1 MQPYTI
7 HAFFMQ
13 KAGNRADEYEDAYA
27 YTAQADE
34 NGDLWFAIADGATE
48 TSFSGEWARLLT
60 SAYAEKRLTTITPD
74 AIQPLSAEWEAK
86 IAGQTAGAPLPWYAE
101 TKLIDGAASS
111 LVGLHIT
118 ASGGWKAIG
127 AGDSCLFQVR
137 GMQVVASFP
146 LSQPDEFNSRP
157 LLISTQK
164 GYNTALAE
172 LQAEGEWLPGDMFYL
187 MTDALAHWFLK
198 RPTDYIPRLN
208 SLGPR
213 RFEKLIHYLRAEK
226 LCKNDDVTFLR
237 VRLNAPLGEAEG
249 GNLAES

>member
-86 IAGQTAGAPLPWYAE
+86 IAGQTAAAPLPWYAE

-146 LSQPDEFNSRP
+146 LSQPDEF
-157 LLISTQK
+157 K
-164 GYNTALAE
+164 
-172 LQAEGEWLPGDMFYL
+172 AEGEWLPGDMFYL